1 MPRQKMYYKWDIPT
15 SVVNIVK
22 CHCADY
28 DRRTRIILNPNT
40 PSNLKESC
48 FLLNSII
55 DKALCDVDAG
65 IQKIMLSDVSLGRG
79 YESSMAAPFIAKNS
93 YYARKRKLIH
103 DIALG
108 LKLR

>member
-22 CHCADY
+22 SHCADY
-28 DRRTRIILNPNT
+28 ERRSRIIFNPNA
-40 PSNLKESC
+40 PDGLKESC
-48 FLLNSII
+48 HSLNDII
-55 DKALCDVDAG
+55 DKALHDVDAG
-65 IQKIMLSDVSLGRG
+65 IQKIILSDVAMGRG
-79 YESSMAAPFIAKNS
+79 YDSSMAAPFIAKNS

-108 LKLR
+108 LKLI